1 MCPTILERRPYTK
14 HLDVTVLQSEQAEC
28 ALQF

>member
-14 HLDVTVLQSEQAEC
+14 LFDVTVLQPEQAEC